1 MDLFLLPVFASA
13 SLQPHRVRRE
23 PPIRSRKLRG
33 VRKRNWAGA
42 LSFCCPGT
50 STSKNVATLSLGVQL
65 RTAKNKKAKPVIT
78 NEETWAVSWNTLML
92 KKWNPREGNEPRSRK
107 GPGSSVSHWALSF
120 ICPSIYCYLHKCG
133 PFWKVQPR
141 GCLQAPTNAKYFAR
155 HSWKLKKK
163 KNYKQSWISFICF
176 LYKNIHI
183 IYFKSRTW

>member
-1 MDLFLLPVFASA
+1 MDLFLLPIFSSA

-120 ICPSIYCYLHKCG
+120 ICPV
-133 PFWKVQPR
+133 FTVTF
-141 GCLQAPTNAKYFAR
+141 TNAVRFERYSHVDVCKR
-155 HSWKLKKK
+155 LQMQSTLPDTLGNLKKK
-163 KNYKQSWISFICF
+163 K
-176 LYKNIHI
+176 L
-183 IYFKSRTW
+183 